1 MKVTSRAKGGSAGLA
16 EIDGLFHY
24 RFEQAVFLLYGGVFV
39 VSEDVLDILG
49 ETFFLPAAE
58 IVDLVLHYLQLLL
71 GVGELL
77 GYDLISLLK
86 YLDGVVLLLEQGVQ
100 FILLLF
106 EGLDIF
112 FGGVD

>member
-1 MKVTSRAKGGSAGLA
+1 M
-16 EIDGLFHY
+16 
-24 RFEQAVFLLYGGVFV
+24 
-39 VSEDVLDILG
+39 G
-49 ETFFLPAAE
+49 ETFFFPAAE

-86 YLDGVVLLLEQGVQ
+86 YLEGVDLLLEQGVQ

-112 FGGVD
+112 LGGVD

>member
-1 MKVTSRAKGGSAGLA
+1 M
-16 EIDGLFHY
+16 
-24 RFEQAVFLLYGGVFV
+24 
-39 VSEDVLDILG
+39 G
-49 ETFFLPAAE
+49 ETFSFRLLRSSTWSRN
-58 IVDLVLHYLQLLL
+58 ILQLLL

-86 YLDGVVLLLEQGVQ
+86 YLEGVDLLLEQGVQ

-112 FGGVD
+112 LGGAD

>member
-1 MKVTSRAKGGSAGLA
+1 M
-16 EIDGLFHY
+16 
-24 RFEQAVFLLYGGVFV
+24 
-39 VSEDVLDILG
+39 G

-86 YLDGVVLLLEQGVQ
+86 YLEGVDLLLEQGVQ